1 MTRAWL
7 LALQTTIF
15 IATLDGQTPA
25 VLRIRVSVTDAADH
39 AVPLARH
46 ALLISDNPATSTPR
60 RVVTGSDGTVDVRLP
75 PGNYTVES
83 DEPALVGGKR
93 YNWIETVDLPAS
105 GDLVLELTAARAD
118 VSEGPGMP
126 GGAGSGAAAVAP
138 GGGPS
143 PGASDLPVREQ
154 AAVLLTRWQDSIVV
168 VWTPRARTSGFI
180 ADAGGL
186 IVTSYRALNGASTM
200 AVQVTPTRKVE
211 ARLAGR
217 DATKDVAIL
226 WVDAAAVAGLTPL
239 APACD
244 GAAMPPLA
252 RYDEVIALG
261 APMRGPKT
269 AEDGAITRADGRE
282 ATAADLRL
290 AGGSVGGPV
299 FDRAGQL
306 VGLTSSFAEERNRP
320 RRDLRVVPLV
330 DVCEVLNRATADVV
344 AASPNDRP
352 DPKMRPVEPAQP
364 FPAAAL
370 EAAVKNRSDAAP
382 PRMTSTDF
390 DITFL
395 TPVSIE
401 VARRRGAAD
410 RSSSDATATGRNGA
424 RTGGRRSGLDPRE
437 LDPTDF
443 DDWSEY
449 FDETP
454 PVLTV
459 RVTPRL
465 SEGFWTKIARGAAYT
480 QGMALPPIRR
490 FRPGFARMQAYCG
503 DREVTPIQ
511 PLVLEQRVA
520 ESDAV
525 REGLYVF
532 DSQALGPHCTSVK
545 LGLYSE
551 KEPQKVDLRPVPPA
565 IVERI
570 WRDFAPY
577 REESNGAARP

>member
-7 LALQTTIF
+7 LALQATIL
-15 IATLDGQTPA
+15 IATLGGQTPG
-25 VLRIRVSVTDAADH
+25 VLRIKVSVADAADH

-60 RVVTGSDGTVDVRLP
+60 RVVTGTDGTVDVRLP
-75 PGNYTVES
+75 PGNYTIES

-93 YNWIETVDLPAS
+93 YNWIETVDVPAS
-105 GDLVLELTAARAD
+105 GDLVLELTAASAE
-118 VSEGPGMP
+118 VSEESGTPTGTV
-126 GGAGSGAAAVAP
+126 SGAATPAP

-143 PGASDLPVREQ
+143 SSGTSDLPVREQ
-154 AAVLLTRWQDSIVV
+154 AAVLLTRWQDSIVA

-180 ADAGGL
+180 ADARGL
-186 IVTSYRALNGASTM
+186 VVTSYRALNGASTM

-239 APACD
+239 APECH
-244 GAAMPPLA
+244 AAATPPLA
-252 RYDEVIALG
+252 RYDEVISLG
-261 APMRGPKT
+261 APMHGPKT
-269 AEDGAITRADGRE
+269 AEDGAITRADARE

-290 AGGSVGGPV
+290 AAGSVGGPV
-299 FDRAGQL
+299 FDRTGRLA
-306 VGLTSSFAEERNRP
+306 GLTSSFAEERGRP
-320 RRDLRVVPLV
+320 RRDSRVVPLV
-330 DVCEVLNRATADVV
+330 DVCAVLERATAEV
-344 AASPNDRP
+344 AAASVNDRP
-352 DPKMRPVEPAQP
+352 DPVTRPVEPAQP

-370 EAAVKNRSDAAP
+370 DTAVKNRSEAAP
-382 PRMTSTDF
+382 PRMASTDF

-395 TPVSIE
+395 TPLSIE
-401 VARRRGAAD
+401 VARRRGARD
-410 RSSSDATATGRNGA
+410 RSGP
-424 RTGGRRSGLDPRE
+424 DPRE

-443 DDWSEY
+443 DDWSDY

-465 SEGFWTKIARGAAYT
+465 AEGFWTRIARGAAYT

-511 PLVLEQRVA
+511 PLVLEQRVT

-532 DSQALGPHCTSVK
+532 DAQALGPHCASVR
-545 LGLYSE
+545 LGLSSE
-551 KEPQKVDLRPVPPA
+551 KEPQKVDVRTVPPA
-565 IVERI
+565 IIDRI
-570 WRDFAPY
+570 WQDFATY
-577 REESNGAARP
+577 REEPNGAARQ